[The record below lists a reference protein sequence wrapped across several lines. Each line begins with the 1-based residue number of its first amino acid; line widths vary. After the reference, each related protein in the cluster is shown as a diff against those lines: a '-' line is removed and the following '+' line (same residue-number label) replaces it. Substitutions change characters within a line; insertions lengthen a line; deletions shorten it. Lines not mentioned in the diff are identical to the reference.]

1 MSITFRANKDRAL
14 SYSEM
19 DQNMGSFFYS
29 SSLEGNE
36 LVLHYTSSL
45 NVPINQSSHRINLL
59 KEFNGGVNKRIP
71 YYSGSSELTSS
82 LGFIND
88 HGKIG
93 INVNESTDI
102 PLTYHLEV
110 SGSIRASDSLLA
122 NSDRRLKEDI
132 SKLNNGLDKVV
143 KLEGV
148 TYKWIGKEKTNIGFI
163 AQDIQKILPE
173 VVSEDNN
180 EYLSVNYNAVI
191 PVLVE
196 AIKELKEEINELKSR
211 L

>member
-59 KEFNGGVNKRIP
+59 KEFNGGVNRRIP

-82 LGFIND
+82 LGFIVD
-88 HGKIG
+88 HGKVG

-102 PLTYHLEV
+102 PLTYELEV
-110 SGSIRASDSLLA
+110 SGSIRASNAVVS
-122 NSDRRLKEDI
+122 NSDKRLKEDI
-132 SKLNNGLDKVV
+132 QPLQNSLDKVIN
-143 KLEGV
+143 LEGV

-163 AQDIQKILPE
+163 AQDIDKIIPE
-173 VVSEDNN
+173 VVSEDNKG
-180 EYLSVNYNAVI
+180 YLSVNYSAII

-211 L
+211 I